1 MQNTSPTDRE
11 TPPSETHSDATP
23 TELAPRR
30 VPSNAKPGSSKGTR
44 RDRSP
49 AALEDSRKENLMLP
63 SSTYKNNRHSAIS
76 QKSDISGN
84 GEDFFIPMALDPNPA
99 PGPSPLT
106 NRPKV
111 DKDHRD
117 PLKPQAVETK
127 TGSRDYF
134 SHTKPATSSSR
145 KHSHDKHGTQVDID
159 GAIPSSRKH
168 SYDKHGVVADIDG
181 EHASSPPTSPHIAY
195 QEKGRQPSSELI
207 DTIRKR
213 KDHGAASGSSPVVPS
228 PVAGNDKTRIQHAYS
243 PKVAQTGQD
252 NFSQDEKFKLQE
264 VPKSKKS
271 GGSARSSKSEGPSPL
286 LESPGIM
293 GGLRSVSSSAVVQT
307 KEQHVPATVR
317 DSPKPLLSELTVNGA
332 ARTALDPK
340 SRENGSMDFGRSL
353 PSAMTTQ
360 LPKRGD
366 SLGKSQTTQAVPRK
380 EIRPEGFTKATTKS
394 SSHDGE
400 RETSSSA
407 SSLTTTLESPTAL
420 ARINGGRTISKPVE
434 SPTTI
439 RNEEKPAPPARAQGR
454 LALGSATND
463 SFTTPRAPPQPPADY
478 HKTRNASIS
487 TLQSEPSH
495 NGDHPSSPAL
505 PRYSAGVEF
514 SMDDDMARI
523 LGTDESRDH
532 ASFLRR
538 VSNSVRHGRS
548 YSDKGGRMSKDN
560 KWPSSPLNG
569 TGSTGFGPEISSP
582 STSSPE
588 SREELTWFKNELR
601 RERQKTVEKDQKI
614 AELEAAVE
622 GKASIKQVNTELREK
637 RSTMVVL
644 DTQKEIVVRE
654 LEVLTDHIAAAK
666 KSGEPMD
673 LAKLSSNVLRE
684 FAEALQKLKDSFAP
698 QIEDLIQKRNELI
711 EEVGNL
717 TQMKDKS
724 FQEFEQLSLKNAQL
738 AELNNQLVHQIQ
750 GLYKANAA
758 PSLDAVRPPNGLGI
772 YTHHQKETSQVSV
785 DGREMRPTGSDGSHP
800 GSQSN
805 IHQENEADQA
815 TILTAPHLVNIR
827 KGQPKKFNWK
837 KGGQNVAKGVTKG
850 IKGAFSSNDQ
860 PKYQREGSFAEG
872 VPYGSLPSGSD
883 YHTGSLPRSTI
894 NDPSRQ
900 GFGFFGNQK
909 GKPGQFKTT
918 PNGSSAMIVGEGG
931 TGKILCDQS
940 QPNEINE
947 V

>member
-1 MQNTSPTDRE
+1 
-11 TPPSETHSDATP
+11 
-23 TELAPRR
+23 
-30 VPSNAKPGSSKGTR
+30 
-44 RDRSP
+44 
-49 AALEDSRKENLMLP
+49 
-63 SSTYKNNRHSAIS
+63 
-76 QKSDISGN
+76 
-84 GEDFFIPMALDPNPA
+84 MALDPNPA

-106 NRPKV
+106 NSRNF
-111 DKDHRD
+111 DKDHGD

-134 SHTKPATSSSR
+134 SHTKSASRSSR
-145 KHSHDKHGTQVDID
+145 KHSQNKHGPQ
-159 GAIPSSRKH
+159 
-168 SYDKHGVVADIDG
+168 ADIYG
-181 EHASSPPTSPHIAY
+181 EPASSPPTSPHIAY

-213 KDHGAASGSSPVVPS
+213 KDHGATSGSSPAVPS
-228 PVAGNDKTRIQHAYS
+228 PTVGSDKNRMQHGYS
-243 PKVAQTGQD
+243 PKVAQTGRD
-252 NFSQDEKFKLQE
+252 NSSQNETFKLQE
-264 VPKSKKS
+264 VPRSKKS
-271 GGSARSSKSEGPSPL
+271 GGSARSSKSEGPSPSMQ
-286 LESPGIM
+286 SPGTM
-293 GGLRSVSSSAVVQT
+293 GESRSVSGSAGLQT
-307 KEQHVPATVR
+307 KEQQVPATVR
-317 DSPKPLLSELTVNGA
+317 DSPKPLLSELTVNGT
-332 ARTALDPK
+332 ARTSIDPK
-340 SRENGSMDFGRSL
+340 SREYGSMDSGRSL

-360 LPKRGD
+360 LPMRGD
-366 SLGKSQTTQAVPRK
+366 SLGKSQTPQAVPRK
-380 EIRPEGFTKATTKS
+380 EIRTGAFTKITTTS

-407 SSLTTTLESPTAL
+407 SSLTTTQESPSTL
-420 ARINGGRTISKPVE
+420 ARLNGGRTISKPVE
-434 SPTTI
+434 SPTI
-439 RNEEKPAPPARAQGR
+439 MGNEEKPAPPARALGR
-454 LALGSATND
+454 PAPGSTAND
-463 SFTTPRAPPQPPADY
+463 SFTTPRAPPHPPADY

-495 NGDHPSSPAL
+495 NGDHPASPAL

-569 TGSTGFGPEISSP
+569 TGSTGYGPEISSP

-666 KSGEPMD
+666 KSGEPLD
-673 LAKLSSNVLRE
+673 LAKLSNNVLRE

-711 EEVGNL
+711 EEVANL

-758 PSLDAVRPPNGLGI
+758 PSLDMVRPPPNGLGI
-772 YTHHQKETSQVSV
+772 YTHHQKETSHASV
-785 DGREMRPTGSDGSHP
+785 EGREIRPTGSDGSHP

-805 IHQENEADQA
+805 IHQENDAEHA
-815 TILTAPHLVNIR
+815 TILTAPQVVNIR
-827 KGQPKKFNWK
+827 KGQPKKFNWM

-850 IKGAFSSNDQ
+850 LKGAFSSNDQ
-860 PKYQREGSFAEG
+860 AKYQREGSFTEG
-872 VPYGSLPSGSD
+872 VPYGSIPSGSD
-883 YHTGSLPRSTI
+883 YHTGSLPRSTM

-909 GKPGQFKTT
+909 GKPGQFKIT

-931 TGKILCDQS
+931 TGKISSMISGDRKKLTRCSVLFGSELEQRTDYERVVIPGIVTRCIQ
-940 QPNEINE
+940 E
-947 V
+947 VELRGTLLITAFSLGGS